1 MKKMKRFQAILWML
15 SSLLLTACKTDPP
28 KEPVVEP
35 VVQQEPAKDV
45 VGESLIDSS
54 DAVLTEQ
61 KCTKTKR
68 RPLAF
73 IEDQQIDPPSVTLG
87 QNFIHGFV
95 YTVCAQDPDQWV
107 SGKLYRKI
115 FFKGKLIHSE
125 PKPFDLKPGRWS
137 VKARIEVPPS
147 AKPGNYSLKTEFVG
161 RAKNKR
167 KIRFMKATEFEIVQ

>member
-1 MKKMKRFQAILWML
+1 MA
-15 SSLLLTACKTDPP
+15 
-28 KEPVVEP
+28 EPVVE
-35 VVQQEPAKDV
+35 QEPAKDV

-54 DAVLTEQ
+54 DAVLTEKQ
-61 KCTKTKR
+61 CAKTKR

-73 IEDQQIDPPSVTLG
+73 IEDQQIDPPAVVLG
-87 QNFIHGFV
+87 QSFIHDFV
-95 YTVCAQDPDQWV
+95 YTVCAQSPSQWV

-125 PKPFDLKPGRWS
+125 PQPFDLKPGRWS